1 MELFKPYRLIEETD
15 AFVVYEFRT
24 GFLYLLYGILLTIG
38 VGYFT
43 QQNPI
48 SCTGIGL
55 TVLYLCTV
63 TTQYCNLS
71 KKISQSAAGTYKY
84 RGSLGG
90 CNRLRHRVHAACAEF
105 RVVFVLADRFF
116 PAPATAA
123 LSPFGLSDRIG
134 GGLSACVFGEF

>member
-1 MELFKPYRLIEETD
+1 MELFKPYSHIEETD

-38 VGYFT
+38 VGYFFT

-48 SCTGIGL
+48 RYGYIQIL
-55 TVLYLCTV
+55 
-63 TTQYCNLS
+63 
-71 KKISQSAAGTYKY
+71 
-84 RGSLGG
+84 REFGG
-90 CNRLRHRVHAACAEF
+90 CNRLRHHVHAACAEF
-105 RVVFVLADRFF
+105 SVVFVLADRFI

-134 GGLSACVFGEF
+134 GGLSARVFGEF

>member
-55 TVLYLCTV
+55 MVFYLCTV
-63 TTQYCNLS
+63 TTQYRNLS
-71 KKISQSAAGTYKY
+71 KKIIQ
-84 RGSLGG
+84 
-90 CNRLRHRVHAACAEF
+90 
-105 RVVFVLADRFF
+105 
-116 PAPATAA
+116 ATATVEFSGSKWSFA
-123 LSPFGLSDRIG
+123 NPLRVQIPREFG
-134 GGLSACVFGEF
+134 

>member
-1 MELFKPYRLIEETD
+1 MELFEPYRLIEEMD

-55 TVLYLCTV
+55 MVLYLCTV
-63 TTQYCNLS
+63 TTQYRNLS
-71 KKISQSAAGTYKY
+71 KKISQ
-84 RGSLGG
+84 
-90 CNRLRHRVHAACAEF
+90 
-105 RVVFVLADRFF
+105 
-116 PAPATAA
+116 ATATVEFSGSKWSFA
-123 LSPFGLSDRIG
+123 NPLRVQIPREFG
-134 GGLSACVFGEF
+134 

>member
-1 MELFKPYRLIEETD
+1 MELFKPYSHIQETD

-24 GFLYLLYGILLTIG
+24 SFLYLLYGILLTIG
-38 VGYFT
+38 VGYFFT

-48 SCTGIGL
+48 RYGYIQIL
-55 TVLYLCTV
+55 
-63 TTQYCNLS
+63 
-71 KKISQSAAGTYKY
+71 
-84 RGSLGG
+84 REFGG
-90 CNRLRHRVHAACAEF
+90 CNRLSHRVHAACAEF

-134 GGLSACVFGEF
+134 GGLSARVFGEF

>member
-1 MELFKPYRLIEETD
+1 MELFKPYSHIEETD

-38 VGYFT
+38 VGYFFT

-48 SCTGIGL
+48 RCGYIQIL
-55 TVLYLCTV
+55 
-63 TTQYCNLS
+63 
-71 KKISQSAAGTYKY
+71 
-84 RGSLGG
+84 REFGG

-105 RVVFVLADRFF
+105 RMVFVLAYRFF
-116 PAPATAA
+116 PAPATGAF
-123 LSPFGLSDRIG
+123 SPFSLGDGIG

>member
-1 MELFKPYRLIEETD
+1 MELFKPYHLIKETD
-15 AFVVYEFRT
+15 AFLVYEFRP

-43 QQNPI
+43 RQNPI

-55 TVLYLCTV
+55 MVLYLGTV

-71 KKISQSAAGTYKY
+71 KKISQSAAGAYKY
-84 RGSLGG
+84 RGSLGE
-90 CNRLRHRVHAACAEF
+90 CNRLRHRVHAAWAEF
-105 RVVFVLADRFF
+105 RVVFVLADRLF

-123 LSPFGLSDRIG
+123 LSPFGLGDRVG
-134 GGLSACVFGEF
+134 GSFSARVFSEF

>member
-1 MELFKPYRLIEETD
+1 MALFKPYSHIEETD

-38 VGYFT
+38 VGYFFT

-48 SCTGIGL
+48 RCGYI
-55 TVLYLCTV
+55 
-63 TTQYCNLS
+63 Q
-71 KKISQSAAGTYKY
+71 IP
-84 RGSLGG
+84 REFGG

-123 LSPFGLSDRIG
+123 LSPFGLGDRIG
-134 GGLSACVFGEF
+134 GSLSACVFSDF

>member
-1 MELFKPYRLIEETD
+1 MELLKPYRLIEETN

-55 TVLYLCTV
+55 MVLYLCTV
-63 TTQYCNLS
+63 TTQYRNLS
-71 KKISQSAAGTYKY
+71 KKISQ
-84 RGSLGG
+84 
-90 CNRLRHRVHAACAEF
+90 
-105 RVVFVLADRFF
+105 
-116 PAPATAA
+116 ATATVEFSGSKWSFA
-123 LSPFGLSDRIG
+123 NPLRVQIPREFG
-134 GGLSACVFGEF
+134 

>member
-43 QQNPI
+43 QQNLI

-55 TVLYLCTV
+55 KH
-63 TTQYCNLS
+63 S
-71 KKISQSAAGTYKY
+71 
-84 RGSLGG
+84 
-90 CNRLRHRVHAACAEF
+90 HHAVPESVQENHIPP
-105 RVVFVLADRFF
+105 R
-116 PAPATAA
+116 
-123 LSPFGLSDRIG
+123 
-134 GGLSACVFGEF
+134 

>member
-1 MELFKPYRLIEETD
+1 MELSKPCHLIEETD

-38 VGYFT
+38 VGYFFT

-48 SCTGIGL
+48 RCGYIQIL
-55 TVLYLCTV
+55 
-63 TTQYCNLS
+63 
-71 KKISQSAAGTYKY
+71 
-84 RGSLGG
+84 REFGG

>member
-1 MELFKPYRLIEETD
+1 MELFKPYSHIEETD

-24 GFLYLLYGILLTIG
+24 SFLYLLYGILLTIG
-38 VGYFT
+38 VGYFFT
-43 QQNPI
+43 QQNLI
-48 SCTGIGL
+48 RYGYIQIL
-55 TVLYLCTV
+55 
-63 TTQYCNLS
+63 
-71 KKISQSAAGTYKY
+71 
-84 RGSLGG
+84 REFGG

-134 GGLSACVFGEF
+134 GGLSARVFGEFYLGDIN

>member
-43 QQNPI
+43 QQNLI

-55 TVLYLCTV
+55 MVLYLCTV
-63 TTQYCNLS
+63 TTQYRNMS
-71 KKISQSAAGTYKY
+71 EKISQ
-84 RGSLGG
+84 
-90 CNRLRHRVHAACAEF
+90 
-105 RVVFVLADRFF
+105 
-116 PAPATAA
+116 ATATVEFSGSKWSFA
-123 LSPFGLSDRIG
+123 NPLRVQIPREFG
-134 GGLSACVFGEF
+134 